1 MNTNGGTKNII
12 VYFRLWLRTYIKPVR
27 FAETLKN
34 KPAPWWG
41 FIASLQRALMDS
53 LLLYLP
59 LALLGRIPP
68 EPSYLPFIEDGNYYA
83 ALVGLTP
90 LVLTGEWLLGCA
102 VVHLIL
108 TACKYKS
115 DFNIVLNITGFTA
128 LMIGSVLLLWD
139 WAWVAIGGMTQYGLG
154 ISHLIIDVWGMTI
167 AAIAFKKILNV
178 PLWLGLIVNLIAVIV
193 ALPMAIMFMRSPL

>member
-1 MNTNGGTKNII
+1 
-12 VYFRLWLRTYIKPVR
+12 
-27 FAETLKN
+27 
-34 KPAPWWG
+34 
-41 FIASLQRALMDS
+41 MDS